1 MGISMG
7 LGVGMCRD
15 ERSTNSPSSVANG
28 DGRRNSG

>member
-7 LGVGMCRD
+7 MGVGVGVGMCRD

-28 DGRRNSG
+28 D